1 MHVELMELAS
11 PADVRVAHHAILPTK
26 AVFSLNFSSA
36 AKGPFIPSKTMYTLL
51 RPCQGKFGQATWP
64 KK

>member
-1 MHVELMELAS
+1 MELAS
-11 PADVRVAHHAILPTK
+11 PADVRVAHHVILPTK
-26 AVFSLNFSSA
+26 AVFFLNFSSA
-36 AKGPFIPSKTMYTLL
+36 AKGPFIPSKTMCTLL